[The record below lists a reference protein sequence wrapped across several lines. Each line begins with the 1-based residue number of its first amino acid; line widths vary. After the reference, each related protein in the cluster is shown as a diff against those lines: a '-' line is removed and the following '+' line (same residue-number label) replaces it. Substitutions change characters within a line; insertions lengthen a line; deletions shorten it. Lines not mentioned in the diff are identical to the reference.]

1 MRTYLCL
8 LTLIALLVG
17 CNKEIEPHQNVNEPD
32 PDPET
37 VLFTAADPA
46 DEWAVE
52 LIAGAGDWEPVT
64 AEAVPAN
71 ELNFGLCRI
80 AIPGIDDHGPHNA
93 YTLDELL
100 GENRENKPKSPANQ
114 FIVNPI
120 ARGHFYATT
129 ADRDEA
135 GTKPHAMPVGTVIIK
150 EKYNRIEDA
159 KKRVNP
165 KAFGVMIKQ
174 EPGYNPEHG
183 DWEYA
188 YIEVDSSK
196 QITSATR
203 GKLANCIDC
212 HGNRK
217 QTDFVFRNYPLMQ
230 KPPR

>member
-120 ARGHFYATT
+120 GRGHFDSVSGHVDKVAATPPRYT
-129 ADRDEA
+129 
-135 GTKPHAMPVGTVIIK
+135 VGTVIIK
-150 EKYNRIEDA
+150 GGSFAVVPLAGALKYN
-159 KKRVNP
+159 
-165 KAFGVMIKQ
+165 
-174 EPGYNPEHG
+174 
-183 DWEYA
+183 
-188 YIEVDSSK
+188 
-196 QITSATR
+196 TSTTR
-203 GKLANCIDC
+203 
-212 HGNRK
+212 
-217 QTDFVFRNYPLMQ
+217 QT
-230 KPPR
+230 